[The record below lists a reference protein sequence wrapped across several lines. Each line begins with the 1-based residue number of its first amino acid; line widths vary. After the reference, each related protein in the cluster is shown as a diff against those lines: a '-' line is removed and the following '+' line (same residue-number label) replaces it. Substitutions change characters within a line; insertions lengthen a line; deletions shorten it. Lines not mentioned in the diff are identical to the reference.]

1 MHFGTTAKAFLI
13 SAALL
18 SCPFAMLQAESL
30 TLREAV
36 ERARDGNLGVKE
48 GEVSVRSAKRASS
61 YSWNSISP
69 SIKATGSLS
78 KALPKDDSSPAY
90 GAAASDAARI
100 SLGASVN
107 IGLSPSIA
115 TSIRGARLSYEKQL
129 IDYDTTMRTVELNVR
144 KAFYQILYEQEY
156 IRLQERNV
164 ESAKKQYDTNK
175 SKYDRGVLPRLDVLN
190 SQISYQNARL
200 ALDNARTTL
209 SNDMATFKNLLGMSQ
224 STPLELSGSLDRY
237 AELSDVSVGG
247 VDAKPNTIASLEKQV
262 EIARNSLMATRL
274 SAWAPTLSAGYS
286 YSLSTT
292 TDDSTDWSKGGT
304 LSIGVNIPIDGFLP
318 WSSGAQSIARQ
329 KDSLALAEMQLEDA
343 RNTQRI
349 NVDNGLSQVKS
360 LVSAIGLRKQGLE
373 VAEESYRLTLEA
385 YNNGTKDIIVL
396 QNARN
401 GLFEAGVNLKNQ
413 AYNLAVALLNLENAL
428 GVPFGSLS
436 GIDE

>member
-18 SCPFAMLQAESL
+18 SCSFAMLQAESL

-36 ERARDGNLGVKE
+36 ERARDG
-48 GEVSVRSAKRASS
+48 S
-61 YSWNSISP
+61 YSWNSVSP
-69 SIKATGSLS
+69 TIRASGNLS
-78 KALPKDDSSPAY
+78 KALPESDTASAY
-90 GAAASDAARI
+90 GRSSDAASI
-100 SLGASVN
+100 SLGASIN

-115 TSIRGARLSYEKQL
+115 TSIKGARLSYEKQL
-129 IDYDTTMRTVELNVR
+129 IDYDSTVRTIELNVR
-144 KAFYQILYEQEY
+144 RAFYQILYEQEY
-156 IRLQERNV
+156 IALQERNA
-164 ESAKKQYDTNK
+164 EMAKTQYDTNK
-175 SKYDRGVLPRLDVLN
+175 AKYERGVLPRLDVLN
-190 SQISYQNARL
+190 SQISWQNAQL

>member
-18 SCPFAMLQAESL
+18 SCSFAMLQAESL

-36 ERARDGNLGVKE
+36 ERARDGNLSIQEGDISVKA
-48 GEVSVRSAKRASS
+48 AKRASS
-61 YSWNSISP
+61 YSWNSVSP
-69 SIKATGSLS
+69 TIRASGNLS
-78 KALPKDDSSPAY
+78 KALPESDTASAY
-90 GAAASDAARI
+90 GRSSDAASI
-100 SLGASVN
+100 SLGASIN

-115 TSIRGARLSYEKQL
+115 TSIKGARLSYEKQL
-129 IDYDTTMRTVELNVR
+129 IDYDSTVRTIELNVR
-144 KAFYQILYEQEY
+144 RAFYQILYEQEY
-156 IRLQERNV
+156 IALQERNA
-164 ESAKKQYDTNK
+164 EMAKTQYDTNK
-175 SKYDRGVLPRLDVLN
+175 AKYERGVLPRLDVLN
-190 SQISYQNARL
+190 SQISWQNAQL

>member
-1 MHFGTTAKAFLI
+1 MHFGTTAKSFLI

-428 GVPFGSLS
+428 GVP
-436 GIDE
+436 

>member
-1 MHFGTTAKAFLI
+1 MRSGAKAKAFFI
-13 SAALL
+13 SVTLAIC
-18 SCPFAMLQAESL
+18 SCAVLAAESL

-36 ERARDGNLGVKE
+36 NMATSENLGIKE
-48 GEVSVRSAKRASS
+48 GDVSVRSAKRASS

-78 KALPKDDSSPAY
+78 KSLPEDDSTPSY
-90 GAAASDAARI
+90 GKSSSNAARI
-100 SLGASVN
+100 SLGASIN

-115 TSIRGARLSYEKQL
+115 TSIKGARLSYEKQL
-129 IDYDTTMRTVELNVR
+129 IDYDTTVRTVELNVR

-156 IRLQERNV
+156 IKLQERNV
-164 ESAKKQYDTNK
+164 EYAKKQYDTNK
-175 SKYDRGVLPRLDVLN
+175 AKYDRGVLPRLDVLN
-190 SQISYQNARL
+190 SQISYQNTQL
-200 ALDNARTTL
+200 SLDNARTTL

-224 STPLELSGSLDRY
+224 STHLELSGSLDAY
-237 AELSDVSVGG
+237 TNLSDVSVGG
-247 VDAKPNTIASLEKQV
+247 VDAKSNTIASLEKQV

-274 SAWAPTLSAGYS
+274 SAWAPTFSAGYS

-318 WSSGAQSIARQ
+318 WSSGAQSIAKQ
-329 KDSLALAEMQLEDA
+329 KDNLELVEMQLQDA
-343 RNTQRI
+343 KNTQRI
-349 NVDNGLSQVKS
+349 NVDNSLSQVKS
-360 LVSAIGLRKQGLE
+360 LVSAIGLRKQSLQF
-373 VAEESYRLTLEA
+373 AEESYKLTLEA

-401 GLFEAGVNLKNQ
+401 GLFEAGVNLKSQ

>member
-1 MHFGTTAKAFLI
+1 
-13 SAALL
+13 
-18 SCPFAMLQAESL
+18 
-30 TLREAV
+30 
-36 ERARDGNLGVKE
+36 GNLGVKE